1 VAQQNFIEENPSHFI
16 EPSITVEPFYENE
29 VIEVADPTSA
39 VNAPQQFVLRNPCLR
54 VRESFTVADQDEIWF
69 VSARDFID
77 GETNV
82 EGLKVSQA
90 VDGDLKLR
98 SLTDLTGAH
107 QSGDQLSTL
116 IYVHGNQTDED
127 FALFRGFQVYRNLLA
142 TTAGSRVPVRY
153 VIWAWRSEQE
163 KPRLYPDFKLK
174 SERSITV
181 GDTFAATLN
190 QFSDQN
196 MVVFGY
202 SLGVQVLL
210 SAFDSPDFHPRPND
224 PTQYQ
229 VMFMLK
235 PGCKFVPIERSMV
248 FTNRK
253 DRAIRVA
260 QTIIRRDNPTEES
273 TIIGLSNAGKL
284 NVGSVMEV
292 DVFEEAGRFHSVERY
307 TRSETLQSVTADFL
321 NNVASKKTKQP
332 LVCE

>member
-16 EPSITVEPFYENE
+16 EPSITVEPLYENE

-153 VIWAWRSEQE
+153 
-163 KPRLYPDFKLK
+163 
-174 SERSITV
+174 
-181 GDTFAATLN
+181 TLN

-229 VMFMLK
+229 VMFAAPAINPKFVACNMLK

-321 NNVASKKTKQP
+321 SNVASQKTKQP